1 MPKDDALY
9 EVDLYVRKTGEH
21 FVQVKVSAWY
31 LQQVL
36 KMGLTIGVIKGDSQG
51 D

>member
-9 EVDLYVRKTGEH
+9 EVDLYVRKTGKH
-21 FVQVKVSAWY
+21 FVQLKITASY

-36 KMGLTIGVIKGDSQG
+36 RMGLTIGVIKGDSQG